1 MSDEQGEMTPSE
13 ADAWERSRMT
23 GSAMGGEL
31 IGYET
36 DEEPEDDLRSL
47 LNMREEY
54 GSNLDDPEL
63 EQLNNPDINA
73 LPEPPQLGGRTADS
87 DLWGVAAETA
97 GRISSPKLYAQAN
110 GFPSATQY
118 RVWRW
123 ENGIPVALGAID
135 IEASE
140 EDFVERFFHAM
151 PEPGDGRFQYRLR
164 PVDIRGQEM
173 GKEITINISEHHE
186 SLVRARK
193 RQSRKD
199 EYRDEQ
205 IQGGGGHG
213 PIIVNPAQGGGYDA
227 SGALADEMGRMFEHA
242 VESAERRSQML
253 QESLESERERLK
265 QEEMRRAD
273 ERVHMATQ
281 TSEAVQKMMERLMS
295 SDRQRGNEQLQNQK
309 EQSNMLMST
318 LTTVFQ
324 QQQEAARQQSER
336 MREADMNR
344 LSLDREFFERQRQQ
358 QDDMRRME
366 RDEWTRRQESE
377 RLRIQQ
383 EAERLKSQR
392 QYELEQ
398 LRLDSQRREHE
409 MERRRESEKSDL
421 ALRLERERAEM
432 EQQRQRM
439 AEERERWRAELEEK
453 RRQEAMEW
461 ERKRSVEREEAER
474 RRQSEREDAERRD
487 REARERMERERMEFQ
502 QRMEMHKMEMEQRR
516 LSEERRMQQER
527 EAYDRRMQEERRE
540 AERREQLRRDELSRE
555 ADRKREDTQL
565 QMKQMEISAQRD
577 REHQEKLLRMSQME
591 REAAREM
598 QASREKSEQHARD
611 LAEAERGRQHALMMK
626 EMEMSKERDREH
638 AERMIQLSGGGNSGG
653 GLGGLG
659 EMLGMDTPE
668 LLGKIFGGN
677 SGSGWSDA
685 IPKVLGSLAE
695 VSKAALTPGRAPA
708 GPRKKRPQ
716 QQQQQQQMVQIMTP
730 EGPRMIPMESAR
742 SMGLLPDPAASEA
755 QRAQAVA
762 QQKAIDDI
770 MSEFAEAG
778 DAESAEASG
787 EANQPPAT
795 RPLSREEEIQK
806 AFGKDTEESEYDAA
820 GHVNI
825 KEACKAAGLKLVDQK
840 KARKGIRKLVAAMR
854 EKPDE
859 EWPDIVMAGIL
870 EEPIIFSYI
879 QAVCL
884 YTSLREAGAEKDL
897 SDRIAAALKA
907 HELVPDTLRYVPS
920 DPHEID
926 DELLDEGEG
935 E

>member
-1 MSDEQGEMTPSE
+1 MTTKRGELGTDETE
-13 ADAWERSRMT
+13 AWARSRMK
-23 GSAMGGEL
+23 GAALPANVNDDYDDDDES
-31 IGYET
+31 YDD
-36 DEEPEDDLRSL
+36 DEEGDEDDELQSL

-54 GSNLDDPEL
+54 GSSLNDPEL
-63 EQLNNPDINA
+63 DQLNNPDINV
-73 LPEPPQLGGRTADS
+73 LPEAPQLGGRTKDS
-87 DLWGVAAETA
+87 DMWGVSAETA
-97 GRISSPKLYAQAN
+97 GRMSSPKLYAQAN

-140 EDFVERFFHAM
+140 EDFVDRFFHAM

-164 PVDIRGQEM
+164 PVDIRGQEI

-186 SLVRARK
+186 SVVRGRK
-193 RQSRKD
+193 RQSKKD
-199 EYRDEQ
+199 SYREEQ
-205 IQGGGGHG
+205 MSGGHA

-242 VESAERRSQML
+242 VESAERRTQML
-253 QESLESERERLK
+253 QESLESERERMK
-265 QEEMRRAD
+265 Q

-295 SDRQRGNEQLQNQK
+295 SDRQRGEEQIRNQR
-309 EQSNMLMST
+309 EQSSMLMST

-344 LSLDREFFERQRQQ
+344 LSLDREFFDRQRQQ
-358 QDDMRRME
+358 QEDMRRLE
-366 RDEWTRRQESE
+366 RDEWQRRQEAD

-383 EAERLKSQR
+383 EAERLQSQR

-398 LRLDSQRREHE
+398 LRLDSQRREAE
-409 MERRRESEKSDL
+409 IARQRDSEKADL
-421 ALRLERERAEM
+421 ALRLERERTEM

-439 AEERERWRAELEEK
+439 AEERERWRVELEEK

-461 ERKRSVEREEAER
+461 ERKRAAEREEAER
-474 RRQSEREDAERRD
+474 RRQVEREDAERRD

-502 QRMEMHKMEMEQRR
+502 QRMEMQKIEIEQRR
-516 LSEERRMQQER
+516 LAEERRMQQER
-527 EAYDRRMQEERRE
+527 DAYERRLQEERRE
-540 AERREQLRRDELSRE
+540 IERKEQMRREEMARE
-555 ADRKREDTQL
+555 AERKREETQL

-598 QASREKSEQHARD
+598 ALSREKSEQHARE
-611 LAEAERGRQHALMMK
+611 LAEAERGRQHSLMMK

-638 AERMIQLSGGGNSGG
+638 AERMIQLSKPGND
-653 GLGGLG
+653 GLGGLQA
-659 EMLGMDTPE
+659 MLGMETPE
-668 LLGKIFGGN
+668 LLSKIFGGGDGG
-677 SGSGWSDA
+677 GSGWSEA

-695 VSKAALTPGRAPA
+695 VSKAALAQPRPA
-708 GPRKKRPQ
+708 GGGGGGGGKRRRP
-716 QQQQQQQMVQIMTP
+716 QQQQMVQIMTP

-742 SMGLLPDPAASEA
+742 SMGLLPPPEAANQLEQA
-755 QRAQAVA
+755 QA

-770 MSEFAEAG
+770 MAEFAEAEK
-778 DAESAEASG
+778 AEESAAANAPASQG
-787 EANQPPAT
+787 
-795 RPLSREEEIQK
+795 K
-806 AFGKDTEESEYDAA
+806 AAPVEESDYDAA

-825 KEACKAAGLKLVDQK
+825 TEACQKADIKLLDQR
-840 KARKGIRKLVAAMR
+840 KARRGIRKLVGDMR
-854 EKPDE
+854 KSEE
-859 EWPDIVMAGIL
+859 SEWPDMVMAAIL
-870 EEPIIFSYI
+870 DNPGIFSYI

-884 YTSLREAGAEKDL
+884 YTALREAGTEKDL
-897 SDRIAAALKA
+897 ADRIANALRE
-907 HELVPDTLRYVPS
+907 HEMVPDTLRYVPS
-920 DPHEID
+920 DAFESDEDEDEAAD
-926 DELLDEGEG
+926 DELNAEGE
-935 E
+935 EA